1 MIISVGSKVTLS
13 DERIAFIHKRSKI
26 IERREDQQ
34 IDKAEK
40 ARRRKREK

>member
-1 MIISVGSKVTLS
+1 MIISVASKVTLS

-26 IERREDQQ
+26 IERREEQQ

>member
-1 MIISVGSKVTLS
+1 MIMSISSKVTLS
-13 DERIAFIHKRSKI
+13 DERIAFIHKRAKI
-26 IERREDQQ
+26 SERREDQQ